1 MRVWRN
7 QGRRALM
14 GRRETGDGKRETGPK
29 KGPGRPGP
37 GTVQLR
43 QPSKGFYQGSAT
55 LSIARA
61 GTAAP
66 TVTDA
71 AIPIERPGSGTRP
84 TPMTSRKGLSSYAG
98 RTRIVQLTVGGSTM
112 LNYPGSSI
120 LYTVLG
126 GVLFPASMIAG
137 RRETGNGKGETGQKK
152 GPGFPG
158 PWAAYGCLSN
168 GAQPSTRTYS
178 NSYSA
183 AVKSRARRPR
193 PRPKMAGIGGHDTDF
208 GRVPRRLLGT
218 GNRYG
223 ATLFL
228 EEAGRKEGGPRW
240 KAALTTGKAPIARS
254 SSQRQDSPCGG
265 SCQEREAAVA
275 DVEGMARRLFRPGRE
290 SNPDHPRRQRG
301 ALSVKLPGH
310 AIYTVQGPVLFPASM
325 IAGRRETG
333 GGG

>member
-1 MRVWRN
+1 MLRGPRRLEGGAVGQAVSAKRSGPRGRAAEQPPFKASISAALGRVKPDREAPPWWLPAGSWALR
-7 QGRRALM
+7 GRGLNPH
-14 GRRETGDGKRETGPK
+14 GPLERRLLYR
-29 KGPGRPGP
+29 
-37 GTVQLR
+37 
-43 QPSKGFYQGSAT
+43 
-55 LSIARA
+55 LS
-61 GTAAP
+61 
-66 TVTDA
+66 
-71 AIPIERPGSGTRP
+71 
-84 TPMTSRKGLSSYAG
+84 
-98 RTRIVQLTVGGSTM
+98 
-112 LNYPGSSI
+112 YPASLI
-120 LYTVLG
+120 IYTVRG

-223 ATLFL
+223 VTLFP
-228 EEAGRKEGGPRW
+228 RKK
-240 KAALTTGKAPIARS
+240 KASLQRGLLRDRFSRVPVIAMVT
-254 SSQRQDSPCGG
+254 
-265 SCQEREAAVA
+265 EAAVSVKGPGPGFQA
-275 DVEGMARRLFRPGRE
+275 VPGDACLKSLVCGGGTRPTHMTSRKGLSSYPGRTRICVLDRD
-290 SNPDHPRRQRG
+290 SVYPFNLPRIPT
-301 ALSVKLPGH
+301 LN
-310 AIYTVQGPVLFPASM
+310 TVEREVLFPACLR
-325 IAGRRETG
+325 AGRRETG